1 MINRGVP
8 ASDVEQ
14 VLTNLLA
21 FDRPNLFRQLAV
33 YEEVSAL
40 PEAYESWC
48 DMWHVDPEK
57 DEVFAFW
64 CHLLAMY
71 TATWDRIGWR
81 ELQKG
86 IKAAANTIAIER
98 QLLAG

>member
-1 MINRGVP
+1 MINHRVP

-40 PEAYESWC
+40 PEAYEAWC
-48 DMWHVDPEK
+48 DMWGVDSEK
-57 DEVFAFW
+57 EEVFAFW
-64 CHLLAMY
+64 GHLLAMY
-71 TATWDRIGWR
+71 MATWNRIGWHDF
-81 ELQKG
+81 QKG

-98 QLLAG
+98 RLLAS